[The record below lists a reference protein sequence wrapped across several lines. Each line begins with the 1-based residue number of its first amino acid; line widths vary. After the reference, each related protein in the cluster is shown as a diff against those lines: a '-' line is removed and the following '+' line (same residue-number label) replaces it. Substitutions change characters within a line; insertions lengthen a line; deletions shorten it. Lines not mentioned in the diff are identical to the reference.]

1 MFGFQYYHQSLRKY
15 VVMFGNLFNDIHV
28 RRINQAGETVQNL
41 KVPIAY
47 GPKQKFLVRL
57 AQDPN
62 LDRDV
67 AMQLPRIGFELVG
80 INYAGER
87 KLASTIRNQYVITD
101 DSKTVK
107 SQYTPT
113 PYDINFQMSIMVKN
127 ADDGTQI
134 LEQILPFFTPEWTTT
149 VNLIPSMNIKMDIPL
164 VLQSVSY
171 EDAYEGDFET
181 RRAIIW
187 TLDFIAKGYIYGPVR
202 KTGVIT
208 RTNVNI
214 ADDLPAQ
221 FGAFVANVAVVP
233 GQTANGEATNLAN
246 LTISSSDIYSDSDY
260 GFITTIE
267 ESE

>member
-28 RRINQAGETVQNL
+28 RRINKAGQTVQNI

-57 AQDPN
+57 SQDPN

-67 AMQLPRIGFELVG
+67 AIQLPRIGFEITG

-87 KLASTIRNQYVITD
+87 KLASTIRNQFVLTD
-101 DSKTVK
+101 DSDTVN

-113 PYDINFQMSIMVKN
+113 PYDINFQMSILVKN

-164 VLQSVSY
+164 VLQSVNY
-171 EDAYEGDFET
+171 EDVYEGDFET

-187 TLDFIAKGYIYGPVR
+187 TLDFIAKGYIYGPIR
-202 KTGVIT
+202 KSGVIK
-208 RTNVNI
+208 RTVTNLF
-214 ADDLPAQ
+214 DELPKNTQSA
-221 FGAFVANVAVVP
+221 VANVAVIP
-233 GQTANGEATNLAN
+233 GLTANGEPTNLAN
-246 LTISSSDIYSDSDY
+246 LTISSSEIYSNNDY
-260 GFITTIE
+260 GFVTTIE